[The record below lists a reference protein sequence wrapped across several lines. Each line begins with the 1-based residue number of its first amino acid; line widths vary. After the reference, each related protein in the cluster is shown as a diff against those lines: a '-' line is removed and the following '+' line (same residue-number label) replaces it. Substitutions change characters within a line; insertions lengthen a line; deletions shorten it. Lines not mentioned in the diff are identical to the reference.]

1 MSTIHQILKQY
12 WGFEEFRPLQEEII
26 NAVLDSKDTLAL
38 LPTGGGKSIC
48 FQVPA
53 LAKEGL
59 CLVISPLIAL
69 MKDQVANLN
78 KKGIKAVAIYSGMPY
93 SQIDTLLD
101 NCIYGNVKFL
111 YLSPERL
118 TTDDF
123 LARMQRMK
131 ISLIAVDEAHCISQ
145 WGYDFRPPYLRI
157 AEIREKL
164 KGIPVIALTATATL
178 KVVDDIQEKL
188 LFVEKNVRRK
198 SFVRKNLSY
207 VVRKTSNKEQ
217 ALLDILKKVNGSA
230 VVYVRNRKKTKEFSD
245 LLNKN
250 GIKSDFYHA
259 GLVTKERSQKQ
270 DNWVNNKTR
279 VICSTNAFGMGIDKP
294 DVRTVIHM
302 DIPESIEAYFQEAG
316 RAGRDEKKAYAVQ
329 LIENGDVIELDK
341 KIKEGYPS
349 VEFIK
354 EVHES
359 LLTHF
364 RIATNSGLNET
375 FDFEIAAFCEQFK
388 FPMSKVLASIKI
400 LEQQEL
406 LRVTESV
413 FSLSKVKAIAHKDA
427 LYKFQTDHA
436 KAEPLIKFL
445 LRTSE
450 GVFEDFA
457 PVDEE
462 EIAQKLKITTA
473 EVVRQLNA
481 LHKYRIFFYQPRKEK
496 PQLTFQQN
504 RVPKQNL
511 RLDLDFI
518 RKRKADMEERLQS
531 IRHYVTDSTIC
542 RTRLL
547 VKYFG
552 ESLSDNCGICDV
564 CVAQKKSG
572 LSAEDFSKIVAAVE
586 NELRLSPLNTNTLY
600 EKLKLKKEELN
611 AAVDY
616 LLDSGKTVLTETGK
630 LKWQ

>member
-1 MSTIHQILKQY
+1 MQTIHQILKQY
-12 WGFEEFRPLQEEII
+12 WGFEAFRPLQEEII
-26 NAVLDSKDTLAL
+26 HAVMEGKDTLAL

-78 KKGIKAVAIYSGMPY
+78 QKGIKAVAIYSGMPY
-93 SQIDTLLD
+93 SQIDALLD
-101 NCIYGNVKFL
+101 NCMFGDIKFL

-123 LARMQRMK
+123 LARMERMK

-164 KGIPVIALTATATL
+164 KGVPVIALTATATL

-188 LFVEKNVRRK
+188 LFAKKNILRK
-198 SFVRKNLSY
+198 SFVRSNLSY
-207 VVRKTSNKEQ
+207 VVRQTSNKEQ
-217 ALLDILKKVNGSA
+217 ALLDILKKVNGSSII
-230 VVYVRNRKKTKEFSD
+230 YVRNRKKTKQFSD

-259 GLVTKERSQKQ
+259 GLMPKERSLKQ

-316 RAGRDEKKAYAVQ
+316 RAGRDEKKAYAIQ
-329 LIENGDVIELDK
+329 LLENGDIIELDK
-341 KIKEGYPS
+341 KIKEGYPTI
-349 VEFIK
+349 EFIK
-354 EVHES
+354 EVHEA

-364 RIATNSGLNET
+364 RISMNSGQFET
-375 FDFEIAAFCEQFK
+375 FDFEIAAFAEQFT

-413 FSLSKVKAIAHKDA
+413 FALSKIKAIAHKDA
-427 LYKFQTDHA
+427 LYKFQTDHP

-450 GVFEDFA
+450 GVFEDFSTI
-457 PVDEE
+457 DEE
-462 EIAQKLKITTA
+462 VIAQKLKITST

-481 LHKYRIFFYQPRKEK
+481 LHKYRVFFYQARKEK
-496 PQLTFQQN
+496 PQLTFLQN
-504 RVPKQNL
+504 RVPKQDL

-531 IRHYVTDSTIC
+531 IRHYVTDNTTC

-552 ESLSDNCGICDV
+552 EPLSDNCGICDV
-564 CVAQKKSG
+564 CVAQKKTG
-572 LSAEDFSKIVAAVE
+572 LSAEEFSKIVLAIE
-586 NELRLSPLNTNTLY
+586 NELRASPLNSSALN
-600 EKLKLKKEELN
+600 EKLKLKKEDLH
-611 AAVDY
+611 AAIDY

-630 LKWQ
+630 LKWL